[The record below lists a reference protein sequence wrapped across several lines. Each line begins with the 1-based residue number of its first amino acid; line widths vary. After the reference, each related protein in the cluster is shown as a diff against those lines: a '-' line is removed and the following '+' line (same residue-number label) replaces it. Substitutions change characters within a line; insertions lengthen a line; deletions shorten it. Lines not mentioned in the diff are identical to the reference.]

1 MTLSRLEIAAALF
14 LAAALLHG
22 LCGHFFSQLAQ
33 RFPRHAGALKLLS
46 EIEAVFALWALLLL
60 AFMALTLGPH
70 QALTYAESRQYTE
83 PMFVFVVMLIAASR
97 PLVDCVMFLSEQ
109 VARKLPVL
117 PAVGRVWMGLCVLP
131 LLGSLITEPAAMT
144 IAALM
149 LSPTLFRAHVPEH
162 LKYLALGVLFV
173 NISMGGTLTSFAAP
187 PVLMV
192 ANTWGW
198 DSAFMLLHFGWKA
211 ALAVGFNATITTY
224 LLRHAL
230 KRSPDPQTIT
240 FDIPWVIT
248 LLHVV
253 ALAGVVA
260 LAHHPVGFLAVFVMF
275 LGLAKAYPQHQRAL
289 MLKEALLVSLFL
301 SGLVVLG
308 GLQSAWLQ
316 PLITRLDT
324 LELFLGSALLTAI
337 TDNAALT
344 YLGAQITGLSDQ
356 AKYSLVAGAVAGGG
370 LTVIANAPNPAGF
383 AILKQGFTHGHIS
396 FGKLLLGALPPT
408 AVAMAAF
415 AFF

>member
-1 MTLSRLEIAAALF
+1 MTLSWLEIAAALF
-14 LAAALLHG
+14 FAAALLHG
-22 LCGHFFSQLAQ
+22 LFGHFFSQLAQ

-46 EIEAVFALWALLLL
+46 DIEVVFALWALLLL
-60 AFMALTLGPH
+60 GFMALTLGPH
-70 QALTYAESRQYTE
+70 HALTYAQSRQYTE
-83 PMFVFVVMLIAASR
+83 PMFVFVIMLIAASR
-97 PLVDCVMFLSEQ
+97 PLVDCVMFMSEQ
-109 VARKLPVL
+109 LSHKLPVL
-117 PAVGRVWMGLCVLP
+117 PALGRVWIGLCMLP

-144 IAALM
+144 IAAL
-149 LSPTLFRAHVPEH
+149 LLRPTLFRAHVPEP

-173 NISMGGTLTSFAAP
+173 NISIGGTLTSFAAP

-198 DSAFMLLHFGWKA
+198 DSAFMLHHFGWKA
-211 ALAVGFNATITTY
+211 ALAVCFNATVTTY

-230 KRSPDPQTIT
+230 KCSPHPQAIT
-240 FDIPWVIT
+240 LDIPWGIT

-253 ALAGVVA
+253 ALAGVIA
-260 LAHHPVGFLAVFVMF
+260 LAHHPIGFLAVFVMF
-275 LGLAKAYPQHQRAL
+275 LGLVKAYPQYQRTL
-289 MLKEALLVSLFL
+289 MVKEALLVCLFL

-316 PLITRLDT
+316 PIITRLDT
-324 LELFLGSALLTAI
+324 IELFLGSALLTAI

-370 LTVIANAPNPAGF
+370 LTVIANAPNPAGVTLLKDGF
-383 AILKQGFTHGHIS
+383 AHGLVS
-396 FGKLLLGALPPT
+396 FVKLLLGALPPT

-415 AFF
+415 ALL